1 MQIKRADG
9 DLQQQTAPRGTDLL
23 LTGRFLVRV
32 QARELCP
39 GQELEVGGRFVDT
52 RFPAVPRDLSF
63 SQPGTLVGIGSS
75 TDCAATPVVPV
86 TVVAVS
92 RFGTVLSALLP
103 VARGAEQLALE
114 GFADQD
120 IPRPGQARTDSEELR
135 GRVDVI
141 ELKVFSR
148 SAANAATV
156 EHLDEFFAPLLPVS
170 LYVAP

>member
-1 MQIKRADG
+1 VA
-9 DLQQQTAPRGTDLL
+9 
-23 LTGRFLVRV
+23 GR
-32 QARELCP
+32 
-39 GQELEVGGRFVDT
+39 
-52 RFPAVPRDLSF
+52 
-63 SQPGTLVGIGSS
+63 
-75 TDCAATPVVPV
+75 
-86 TVVAVS
+86 
-92 RFGTVLSALLP
+92 
-103 VARGAEQLALE
+103 AEQLALE